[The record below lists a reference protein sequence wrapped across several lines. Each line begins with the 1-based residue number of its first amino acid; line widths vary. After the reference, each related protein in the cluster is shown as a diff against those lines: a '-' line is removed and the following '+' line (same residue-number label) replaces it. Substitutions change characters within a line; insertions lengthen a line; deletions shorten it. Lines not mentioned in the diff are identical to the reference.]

1 MNAAEPKENV
11 LVVGGATGI
20 GRAIAEAM
28 ATAGHRVAIAGRRE
42 SKLQETRQA
51 YEGPG
56 EILLHACDVA
66 DRESV
71 KELVDWFHEQIGTV
85 GILVNAAGINIR
97 DRTMG
102 AMVPEDWDRVM
113 SVNATGAYNIMAAV
127 LPEMRE
133 QQRGTII
140 NVSSIAGKRA
150 IELGGIAY
158 CASKFA
164 MTALGTAAGQEEAAN
179 GIRITNVYP
188 GEVDTPL
195 LEQRPKPVSE
205 EHRSRMLQPEDIAE
219 LVLTICALPQRAH
232 VPEIVIKPR
241 LQTYF

>member
-1 MNAAEPKENV
+1 MNTKTSDNV

-20 GRAIAEAM
+20 GRAIAETLAS
-28 ATAGHRVAIAGRRE
+28 AGHRVAIAGRRE
-42 SKLQETRQA
+42 SKLQDAKDA
-51 YEGPG
+51 YQGSG
-56 EILLHACDVA
+56 EILLHTCDVA
-66 DRESV
+66 DRDSV
-71 KELVDWFHEQIGTV
+71 QGLVDWFHQEIGTI

-97 DRTMG
+97 DRSMA
-102 AMVPEDWDRVM
+102 AMDPKDWDRVL

-133 QQRGTII
+133 KQSGTIV
-140 NVSSIAGKRA
+140 NVSSVAGKRA
-150 IELGGIAY
+150 LELGGVAY

-164 MTALGTAAGQEEAAN
+164 MTALGTAVGQEEAAN

-195 LEQRPKPVSE
+195 LEQRPNPVSD
-205 EHRSRMLQPEDIAE
+205 EHRGRMLQPSDIAE
-219 LVLTICALPQRAH
+219 LVLTICSLPPRAH

-241 LQTYF
+241 TQTYF